1 MNKYA
6 GHMMGMMGLM
16 DDDAKM
22 LCKVLEISAAQA
34 LALKKK
40 IAMGHKLPS
49 WAEYKVYK
57 AGDALKSAMA
67 STFSMRDHMP
77 KISISIKSGPSM
89 GEALLGKQKM
99 AWVKVASKEKQA
111 KGFAKMQ
118 RIQKA
123 VNNKSARLLEKRD
136 AGIPTDKKD
145 WAQRAKLWEIINRLN
160 TKTFHSRKF
169 RGYSKNF
176 PGKHV
181 YKKKMAWAKVASKE
195 KRAFGGAA
203 VRIAAKHFNKFRRAP
218 VVNMAAGATAAD
230 AARNVGSSP
239 AYKDLKGRVT
249 GAVEGAVKGFK
260 APPSNQNRP
269 PLVPIPR
276 QSKVNT
282 LPPLVPIPSKS
293 SSKGLPPLVPIP
305 TKKS

>member
-1 MNKYA
+1 
-6 GHMMGMMGLM
+6 MGMMGLM

-99 AWVKVASKEKQA
+99 AWAKVASKEKQA

-123 VNNKSARLLEKRD
+123 VNKKSARLLENRD

-145 WAQRAKLWEIINRLN
+145 WAQRAELYKILNRLN
-160 TKTFHSRKF
+160 TKTFHSRKL

-181 YKKKMAWAKVASKE
+181 YKKGKPYARVPKDEKVKKAWAKIARGPDRTPILPPGAVGDNLGRTRAS
-195 KRAFGGAA
+195 AA
-203 VRIAAKHFNKFRRAP
+203 IIPVPKALRKAAP
-218 VVNMAAGATAAD
+218 VTKTPSTSPYHAGTKLTKRHHNPDGTMKGGWTNYRKNPFANAFLPTGSRILKKTGPD
-230 AARNVGSSP
+230 VSSNNAR
-239 AYKDLKGRVT
+239 AMQKLRK
-249 GAVEGAVKGFK
+249 
-260 APPSNQNRP
+260 
-269 PLVPIPR
+269 
-276 QSKVNT
+276 
-282 LPPLVPIPSKS
+282 
-293 SSKGLPPLVPIP
+293 
-305 TKKS
+305 